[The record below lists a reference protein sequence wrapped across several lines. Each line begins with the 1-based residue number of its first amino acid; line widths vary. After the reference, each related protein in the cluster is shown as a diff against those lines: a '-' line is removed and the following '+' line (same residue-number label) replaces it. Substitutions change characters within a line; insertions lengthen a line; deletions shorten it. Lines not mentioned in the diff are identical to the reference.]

1 MKDDRAYFARRAE
14 DQRRA
19 AARARDADVRRRHL
33 ELAQLLD
40 ARATA

>member
-19 AARARDADVRRRHL
+19 AAHARDADIRSRHL
-33 ELAQLLD
+33 ELAQLLE
-40 ARATA
+40 ARASA